1 MSQPHENPLIHDLIK
16 IPASALAASRNN
28 PRLTLMLLPNDP
40 DTIANNWEL
49 AIREARQAWQAQR
62 HAHPDLCRVILGT
75 VLFYQDRV
83 RILVETRPQGEPKF
97 YEAYGQDEFY
107 TAGASAQVFDNAVRF
122 ASLFIL
128 ESESGS
134 FGMFPELSLIGRLTW
149 AFNGGGGGFGRFVF
163 S

>member
-40 DTIANNWEL
+40 DTIANDWEL
-49 AIREARQAWQAQR
+49 AISKARQAWQAQR
-62 HAHPDLCRVILGT
+62 HAQPDLRRVILGT
-75 VLFYQDRV
+75 VLFYQDCV
-83 RILVETRPQGEPKF
+83 RILVETRPQGEPEF

-107 TAGASAQVFDNAVRF
+107 TSGASAQVFDNAVRL

-134 FGMFPELSLIGRLTW
+134 FGMYPEVGLIGRLKTAGSW
-149 AFNGGGGGFGRFVF
+149 VGSFLLKKR
-163 S
+163 